1 MTLISFLAASAA
13 AGLALSVLDLS
24 LSAPSLGVYA
34 AAASLLVALG
44 AVRDYRPRR
53 SYWEPSH
60 GTVTRF
66 PGATTRPETR
76 LAA

>member
-1 MTLISFLAASAA
+1 MTRRALAVAI
-13 AGLALSVLDLS
+13 V
-24 LSAPSLGVYA
+24 PVV
-34 AAASLLVALG
+34 LVALG
-44 AVRDYRPRR
+44 AVQDYRPRR

-66 PGATTRPETR
+66 PGATRRPEAR